1 MTSISGRPAAPA
13 QLTVDTLTQNVA
25 GLTDDKLNKTIED
38 QHLRPLAGYFD
49 RIDGYVEKFQLPPGK
64 QTDVRDLSFRRG
76 TQTAMAEAL
85 KQWRNPNPFSAT
97 YRALLEILL
106 DMKRGDVAAGVA
118 KYIAEK
124 V

>member
-1 MTSISGRPAAPA
+1 MTSISGRPAST
-13 QLTVDTLTQNVA
+13 QLTVATLTQNIA
-25 GLTDDKLNKTIED
+25 GLTDDKLNKVIED
-38 QHLRPLAGYFD
+38 QHLRSLAGYFD
-49 RIDGYVEKFQLPPGK
+49 RIDGYVEKLQLAPGK

-85 KQWRNPNPFSAT
+85 KQWRNPNPFTAT

-106 DMKRGDVAAGVA
+106 DMKRGDVAAGIA
-118 KYIAEK
+118 RYIAEK